1 MKNTKNNLDER
12 QEQIL
17 LKIEHN
23 SFWMAFWLLIAA
35 MLIQEIV
42 FKVDLRTFGG
52 ECLILLIV
60 CILPATEY
68 SPLPGRFG
76 TFTR

>member
-42 FKVDLRTFGG
+42 
-52 ECLILLIV
+52 LIV